1 MRGVIRLQSL
11 RSHQVAGSFILT
23 NFSEEQELMQQEKIN
38 LIWLSRQSHHGPLT
52 FPLTEVPA

>member
-1 MRGVIRLQSL
+1 MRGGTRLQSL
-11 RSHQVAGSFILT
+11 LSHQVAGSFILT

-52 FPLTEVPA
+52 FPLI